1 MRFFGDIEYICTLW
15 INKINYMKKTLLIIA
30 LGVLMCSCSSN
41 SVKISGRLLGLGS
54 QVVYLEKV
62 SGGETKLIDSVSLAS
77 NGDYGFEIGDVAQT
91 PMLYNIVYSGERIP
105 LLLKGGERVT
115 VNTVGSPLR
124 NYTVEGSKESELLR
138 EFNNFYVKGVANMA
152 VILEKYSGGNF
163 SELDKRTLMQEYTHE
178 YRMVKREQLRFIIE
192 HKDKI
197 AAIYALYQRLPN
209 EKFLFSNR
217 DDIIYFRTVA
227 DAIEESYPESP
238 FLPTLRTDIA
248 RMEAHKS
255 LVSQIKEV
263 GYPDF
268 ELPDMY
274 GEDVRLSSLAGK
286 VVLLSFW
293 SASSGRTNN
302 VNADLK
308 EIYERFAD
316 RGFEVYQV
324 GIESSKAVWI
334 NTVQEQKLP
343 WISVGDLRG
352 ENSPVLG
359 MYNVKSL
366 PANFLIDRDGNIVAK
381 NVYGKD
387 LELLLD
393 KLVLL

>member
-1 MRFFGDIEYICTLW
+1 
-15 INKINYMKKTLLIIA
+15 MKRTLLILA
-30 LGVLMCSCSSN
+30 MGLLMSGCHST

-54 QVVYLEKV
+54 NVVYLEKV
-62 SGGETKLIDSVSLAS
+62 TGGESKLVDSMVLESS
-77 NGDYGFEIGDVAQT
+77 GDYYFEVKDVGKT
-91 PMLYNIVYSGERIP
+91 PLLYNIVYNGERIP

-138 EFNNFYVKGVANMA
+138 EFNKFYVEGLANMSA
-152 VILEKYSGGNF
+152 ILEHYSGDNF
-163 SELDKRTLMQEYTHE
+163 SEEDKKTLMQEYTHA
-178 YRMVKREQLRFIIE
+178 YRSIKREQLRFIIE
-192 HKDKI
+192 YKDRI

-209 EKFLFSNR
+209 EKYLFSNR

-255 LVSQIKEV
+255 LVSQIKEA

-274 GEDVRLSSLAGK
+274 GEQVRLSSLAGK
-286 VVLLSFW
+286 VILLSFW
-293 SASSGRTNN
+293 SAQSGTMNGM
-302 VNADLK
+302 NAELK
-308 EIYERFAD
+308 EVYERFAE
-316 RGFEVYQV
+316 RGFEIYQI
-324 GIESSKAVWI
+324 GIETSKAMWI
-334 NTVQEQKLP
+334 NTIQEQRLP
-343 WISVGDLRG
+343 WISVGDMRG
-352 ENSPVLG
+352 ERSPILG

-366 PANFLIDRDGNIVAK
+366 PANFLIDREGNIIAK
-381 NVYGKD
+381 NIYGKD
-387 LELLLD
+387 LELQLE
-393 KLVLL
+393 KLTL

>member
-1 MRFFGDIEYICTLW
+1 
-15 INKINYMKKTLLIIA
+15 
-30 LGVLMCSCSSN
+30 MCGCRSN

-62 SGGETKLIDSVSLAS
+62 TGGEMKLIDSVTLSS
-77 NGDYGFEIGDVAQT
+77 NGDYGFEIENVGKT
-91 PMLYNIVYSGERIP
+91 PMLYNVVYNGERIP

-124 NYTVEGSKESELLR
+124 NYTVQGSKESELLH
-138 EFNNFYVKGVANMA
+138 EFNSFYVEGLGNMA

-163 SELDKRTLMQEYTHE
+163 SEEDKKTLMQEYTHE
-178 YRMVKREQLRFIIE
+178 YRMIKREQLRFIIE
-192 HKDKI
+192 NKNKI

-248 RMEAHKS
+248 RMEARKS
-255 LVSQIKEV
+255 LVSQIREV

-274 GEDVRLSSLAGK
+274 GTNVRLSSLAGK

-293 SASSGRTNN
+293 SAQLGNMNN
-302 VNADLK
+302 INADLK
-308 EIYERFAD
+308 DVYERFAD
-316 RGFEVYQV
+316 RGFEIYQV
-324 GIESSKAVWI
+324 GIESSKALWI
-334 NTVQEQKLP
+334 NAVQEQQLP
-343 WISVGDLRG
+343 WISVGDMRG
-352 ENSPVLG
+352 ERSPVLG
-359 MYNVKSL
+359 MYNIKSL

-381 NVYGKD
+381 NIYGKD
-387 LELLLD
+387 LELQLD

>member
-1 MRFFGDIEYICTLW
+1 
-15 INKINYMKKTLLIIA
+15 
-30 LGVLMCSCSSN
+30 MCSCQST
-41 SVKISGRLLGLGS
+41 SVKISGRLLGSGS
-54 QVVYLEKV
+54 RVVYLEKV
-62 SGGETKLIDSVSLAS
+62 TGGEMKLIDSVALEAT
-77 NGDYGFEIGDVAQT
+77 GDYRFEIDGVDKT
-91 PMLYNIVYSGERIP
+91 PLLYNIVYNGERIP
-105 LLLKGGERVT
+105 LLLTGGERVT

-138 EFNNFYVKGVANMA
+138 EFNQFYIEGMGNMDS
-152 VILEKYSGGNF
+152 ILEHYSGDNF
-163 SELDKRTLMQEYTHE
+163 SEDDKRTLMQEYTHE
-178 YRMVKREQLRFIIE
+178 YRLVKRKQLRFIIE
-192 HKDKI
+192 NKDKI

-255 LVSQIKEV
+255 LVSQIAEA

-274 GEDVRLSSLAGK
+274 GEQIRLSSFAGK

-293 SASSGRTNN
+293 SAGAGSMNHI
-302 VNADLK
+302 NAEFK
-308 EIYERFAD
+308 EIYGRFAE
-316 RGFEVYQV
+316 RGFEIYQV
-324 GIESSKAVWI
+324 GIDSSKAVWI

-343 WISVGDLRG
+343 WVSVADMRG
-352 ENSPVLG
+352 EHSPILG
-359 MYNVKSL
+359 MYNVRSL
-366 PANFLIDRDGNIVAK
+366 PANFLIDKEGNIVAK
-381 NVYGKD
+381 NIYGKD
-387 LELLLD
+387 LELQLE
-393 KLVLL
+393 KLTL

>member
-197 AAIYALYQRLPN
+197 AAIYALYQRLPS

-293 SASSGRTNN
+293 SASSGRANN

>member
-1 MRFFGDIEYICTLW
+1 M
-15 INKINYMKKTLLIIA
+15 
-30 LGVLMCSCSSN
+30 
-41 SVKISGRLLGLGS
+41 
-54 QVVYLEKV
+54 
-62 SGGETKLIDSVSLAS
+62 
-77 NGDYGFEIGDVAQT
+77 
-91 PMLYNIVYSGERIP
+91 
-105 LLLKGGERVT
+105 
-115 VNTVGSPLR
+115 
-124 NYTVEGSKESELLR
+124 
-138 EFNNFYVKGVANMA
+138 
-152 VILEKYSGGNF
+152 
-163 SELDKRTLMQEYTHE
+163 
-178 YRMVKREQLRFIIE
+178 
-192 HKDKI
+192 
-197 AAIYALYQRLPN
+197 
-209 EKFLFSNR
+209 
-217 DDIIYFRTVA
+217 A

-381 NVYGKD
+381 NVYG
-387 LELLLD
+387 
-393 KLVLL
+393 